1 MPSANPVDH
10 MKYGQPLQTISPA
23 QPRTSDRFQKTRAR
37 ILDAAA
43 RLINEYGVR
52 GLTFVAVGEAVGM
65 NTTSITYY
73 FRRKE
78 QLAVAAIEQ
87 AIDTLDQMIL
97 TAGDE
102 GTPDA
107 RVSKLIRLRLDHG
120 AAVRRGTQP
129 MVAVLGDLRAI
140 DEPERERLL
149 KRYQVMIWRVG
160 RFFGPMDDPLTANRR
175 VAAGQVLLDVIHWMR
190 AWLPQFDL
198 GDFDRIHDRLMDLLR
213 HGFATPGAGWRVRD
227 TPPFGPLELQAI
239 ADEDSQT
246 AYLRAAT
253 VLINDRGYRGASV
266 DDIAGK
272 LKLSKGSFYHHMD
285 SKDELVLNC
294 FRSSYARLL
303 QHQRDALTL
312 PGTYWDR
319 LTACLADLLTIQFE
333 GQFPFL
339 RTTATQALPA
349 GLRDDVF
356 RHSAR
361 VAHRFAGMLSD
372 GIAEGS
378 VRPIDPVITS
388 QCLLALIN
396 ASYDLQQWARRMPSS
411 DRAVEVYAATL
422 AFGLF
427 DERGC

>member
-1 MPSANPVDH
+1 
-10 MKYGQPLQTISPA
+10 MKPGPALQTITSE
-23 QPRTSDRFQKTRAR
+23 QPRASDRFQKTRAR

-43 RLINEYGVR
+43 RLINERGVR

-73 FRRKE
+73 FKRKE

-97 TAGDE
+97 TATE
-102 GTPDA
+102 EPTPDA
-107 RVSKLIRLRLDHG
+107 RVSKLIRLRLEHG
-120 AAVRRGTQP
+120 AAVRRGTKP
-129 MVAVLGDLRAI
+129 MIAVLGDLRAI
-140 DEPERERLL
+140 EETERERLL

-160 RFFGPMDDPLTANRR
+160 RFFGPMDDTLTSNRR
-175 VAAGQVLLDVIHWMR
+175 IAAGQVLLDVIHWMR

-213 HGFATPGAGWRVRD
+213 HGFAPEGARWNARD
-227 TPPFGPLELQAI
+227 ITPFGPLEMQPI

-253 VLINDRGYRGASV
+253 VMINDRGYRGASV
-266 DDIAGK
+266 DNIAGK

-303 QHQRDALTL
+303 QHQNDALAL
-312 PGTYWDR
+312 QGSYWDK
-319 LTACLADLLTIQFE
+319 LTACIADLLTTQFE

-349 GLRDDVF
+349 GLRENVF
-356 RHSAR
+356 RHSAQ
-361 VAHRFAGMLSD
+361 VANRFAGMLSD

-378 VRPIDPVITS
+378 VRAVDPVIAS

-396 ASYDLQQWARRMPSS
+396 SSYDLQQWARRMPSA
-411 DRAVEVYAATL
+411 DIAVEVYAATL